1 MSAQALPK
9 ITPEQ
14 YLEAER
20 SAEFKSEYYG
30 GQMYA
35 MAGGTIPHAH
45 IIANF
50 TGALF
55 QALRGGA
62 CFVLSSDARLRISA
76 SGLYTY
82 PDLMVVCGDPK
93 YADDRRDTV
102 LNPTLIVEVLSES
115 TEAHDRGF
123 KFAQYRKLD
132 SFREYALVSTA
143 EPRVE
148 TFLRQ
153 TEGQWLLSESVGG
166 AAACHFA
173 SLDCKIALSDIYDKI
188 TFEAEQAGLEPIH
201 PKSEI

>member
-20 SAEFKSEYYG
+20 AAEFKSEYYG

-35 MAGGTIPHAH
+35 MAGGTYPHAT
-45 IIANF
+45 IILNL
-50 TGALF
+50 GGE
-55 QALRGGA
+55 LRQMLKQRP
-62 CFVLSSDARLRISA
+62 CIVTTSEARLRISQG
-76 SGLYTY
+76 GLYTY
-82 PDLMVVCGDPK
+82 PDVMVVCGDPK
-93 YADDRRDTV
+93 FADNQRDTV
-102 LNPTLIVEVLSES
+102 LNPTLIVEVLSKS

-132 SFREYALVSTA
+132 SLREYALVSTA

-153 TEGQWLLSESVGG
+153 AEGQWVLSESVGAG
-166 AAACHFA
+166 AVCHFS
-173 SLDCKIALSDIYDKI
+173 SLDCQILFADIYDKV
-188 TFEAEQAGLEPIH
+188 TFDAEEAGLAG
-201 PKSEI
+201 

>member
-20 SAEFKSEYYG
+20 AAEFKSEYYG

-55 QALRGGA
+55 QALRRST

-82 PDLMVVCGDPK
+82 PDVMVVCGDPK
-93 YADDRRDTV
+93 FADNQRDTV
-102 LNPTLIVEVLSES
+102 LNPTLIVEVLSKS

-132 SFREYALVSTA
+132 SLREYALVSTA

-153 TEGQWLLSESVGG
+153 AEGQWVLSESVGAG
-166 AAACHFA
+166 AVCHFS
-173 SLDCKIALSDIYDKI
+173 SLDCQIPFADIYDKV
-188 TFEAEQAGLEPIH
+188 TFDAEEVGLAG
-201 PKSEI
+201 

>member
-1 MSAQALPK
+1 MSAQALPR

-20 SAEFKSEYYG
+20 AAEFKSEYYG
-30 GQMYA
+30 GQIYA

-55 QALRGGA
+55 LALRGST

-76 SGLYTY
+76 TGLYTY
-82 PDLMVVCGDPK
+82 PDVMVVCGDPK
-93 YADDRRDTV
+93 FADDQRDTV
-102 LNPTLIVEVLSES
+102 LNPTLIVEVLSKS
-115 TEAHDRGF
+115 TEGHDRGF

-132 SFREYALVSTA
+132 SLREYALVSTG

-148 TFLRQ
+148 KFLRQ
-153 TEGQWLLSESVGG
+153 AEGQWVLWESVGSG
-166 AAACHFA
+166 AVCHFS
-173 SLDCKIALSDIYDKI
+173 SLDCKIALTDIYDKV
-188 TFEAEQAGLEPIH
+188 TFDAEQASQLG
-201 PKSEI
+201 

>member
-20 SAEFKSEYYG
+20 VAEFKSESYG
-30 GQMYA
+30 GQIYA

-55 QALRGGA
+55 QALRGGT
-62 CFVLSSDARLRISA
+62 CFVLSSDARLRVSA

-102 LNPTLIVEVLSES
+102 LNPTLIVEVLS
-115 TEAHDRGF
+115 
-123 KFAQYRKLD
+123 
-132 SFREYALVSTA
+132 
-143 EPRVE
+143 
-148 TFLRQ
+148 
-153 TEGQWLLSESVGG
+153 
-166 AAACHFA
+166 
-173 SLDCKIALSDIYDKI
+173 
-188 TFEAEQAGLEPIH
+188 
-201 PKSEI
+201 

>member
-1 MSAQALPK
+1 MSR

-20 SAEFKSEYYG
+20 VAEFKSEYYG
-30 GQMYA
+30 GQIYA
-35 MAGGTIPHAH
+35 MAGGTIPYAH

-55 QALRGGA
+55 QALRGGT
-62 CFVLSSDARLRISA
+62 CFVLSSDARLRVSA

-123 KFAQYRKLD
+123 EFAQYRKLD

-148 TFLRQ
+148 MFLRQ
-153 TEGQWLLSESVGG
+153 AEGQWVLSESVG
-166 AAACHFA
+166 ADATCHFA

-188 TFEAEQAGLEPIH
+188 TFDAEQTGLEPTH

>member
-20 SAEFKSEYYG
+20 VAEFKSEYYG
-30 GQMYA
+30 GQSYA
-35 MAGGTIPHAH
+35 MAGCTIPHAH

-55 QALRGGA
+55 QALRGGT
-62 CFVLSSDARLRISA
+62 CFVLSSAARLRVSA

-115 TEAHDRGF
+115 TASYDRGG
-123 KFAQYRKLD
+123 KFAHYRKIV
-132 SFREYALVSTA
+132 SLVDYLLISQH
-143 EPRVE
+143 EPRIERYV
-148 TFLRQ
+148 RQ
-153 TEGQWLLSESVGG
+153 PEGPWARSEVRGLEATLDLPSIQCSVPM
-166 AAACHFA
+166 AE
-173 SLDCKIALSDIYDKI
+173 IYDRVLGPPPELI
-188 TFEAEQAGLEPIH
+188 
-201 PKSEI
+201 

>member
-20 SAEFKSEYYG
+20 AAEFKSEYYG

-35 MAGGTIPHAH
+35 MAGGTYPHAT
-45 IIANF
+45 IILNL
-50 TGALF
+50 GAE
-55 QALRGGA
+55 LRQMLKQRP
-62 CFVLSSDARLRISA
+62 CTVTTSEARLRVSKG
-76 SGLYTY
+76 GLYTY
-82 PDLMVVCGDPK
+82 PDVMVVCGDPK
-93 YADDRRDTV
+93 FADNQRDTV
-102 LNPTLIVEVLSES
+102 LNPTLIVEVLSKS
-115 TEAHDRGF
+115 TEANDRGF

-153 TEGQWLLSESVGG
+153 AEGQWVLSESVGAG
-166 AAACHFA
+166 AVCHFS
-173 SLDCKIALSDIYDKI
+173 SLDCQIRFADIYDKV
-188 TFEAEQAGLEPIH
+188 TFDAEEAGLAG
-201 PKSEI
+201 